1 MTSFQRAIKY
11 ASICFAFFL
20 VFVIITSIFG
30 GIYAV
35 FSIFDSGKSEP
46 EYEVENIS
54 CSLNGD
60 IKSLDI
66 DTNVVDLKLLI
77 GDSFDVKTNNK
88 NINCKQDG
96 SVLKIKESGSGVVNS
111 KNKVLE
117 VRIPKDYLFEYVD
130 IDSDVG
136 KIYVESVNSKI
147 LNFDLGAGDANIDY
161 INSGDVDVE
170 TGAGNFYIN
179 SGTIGNLEL
188 DQGVGKVYVN
198 AYLRGTSKI
207 EGGVGKLDINL
218 LGGKDNYRI
227 VVEKGV
233 GSIKVDGNAVGNE
246 NMIGSGNSKVNIEGG
261 VGEIN
266 INFKS
271 ND

>member
-1 MTSFQRAIKY
+1 MKNYIGSTW
-11 ASICFAFFL
+11 ASETEARPRLSSAGAASPKRPLRSLQGLVWKERVIFL
-20 VFVIITSIFG
+20 T
-30 GIYAV
+30 
-35 FSIFDSGKSEP
+35 
-46 EYEVENIS
+46 
-54 CSLNGD
+54 
-60 IKSLDI
+60 
-66 DTNVVDLKLLI
+66 
-77 GDSFDVKTNNK
+77 
-88 NINCKQDG
+88 
-96 SVLKIKESGSGVVNS
+96 
-111 KNKVLE
+111 
-117 VRIPKDYLFEYVD
+117 
-130 IDSDVG
+130 
-136 KIYVESVNSKI
+136 
-147 LNFDLGAGDANIDY
+147 
-161 INSGDVDVE
+161 
-170 TGAGNFYIN
+170 GNFYIN

-246 NMIGSGNSKVNIEGG
+246 NIIGSGNSKVNIEGG